1 MYSFLTNTF
10 SGKKLCSIYAIVNGT
25 IVPQKEVDG
34 RNCYRVN
41 FPETT
46 QITEGDKTFCG
57 NVVDYAYKEEILEY
71 IESKTFEY
79 NEDLK

>member
-1 MYSFLTNTF
+1 MKTMIFMWYL
-10 SGKKLCSIYAIVNGT
+10 INGT
-25 IVPQKEVDG
+25 IVPQKEVEG

-46 QITEGDKTFCG
+46 EIVEGNKTFYG
-57 NVVDYAYKEEILEY
+57 TVVDYAYKGEIYKY
-71 IESKTFEY
+71 IETKKFVY

>member
-1 MYSFLTNTF
+1 MKTMIFMWYL
-10 SGKKLCSIYAIVNGT
+10 INGT

-46 QITEGDKTFCG
+46 EIVEGNKTFYG
-57 NVVDYAYKEEILEY
+57 TVVDYAYKGEIYKY
-71 IESKTFEY
+71 IETKKFVY

>member
-1 MYSFLTNTF
+1 MKTIMFVWYL
-10 SGKKLCSIYAIVNGT
+10 INGT

-46 QITEGDKTFCG
+46 EITEGNKTFCS